1 MRFLDVKT
9 DYAFKRVFGAQESAP
24 ILISFLNAVLEY
36 EGEHRIVSLEII
48 DPYQAPKLA
57 GMKDT
62 FVDVKAKL
70 ANGKN
75 VIIEMQVVHS
85 KNIEQRILYNA
96 AKQYA
101 NQLQRGEDYHLL
113 NPVIALTLVDFTLF
127 EDIESYLSRF
137 VLIEKETLVK
147 YTDDVELVFIELPKF
162 TKTEDELVSV
172 EDKWLYFI
180 KHAGHL
186 TAIPQSLNEP
196 CIVDAFG
203 RINEAALTPE
213 ELELQQKRH
222 EFIQIQRTSIELAEE
237 KGRAEGR
244 EEGLEEGI
252 EIGVEQGRAEG
263 LEEGIEKG
271 ALLAKQAIAR
281 NLLDVLDDATIAAKT
296 GLSLEQVAALR

>member
-9 DYAFKRVFGAQESAP
+9 DYAFKRVFGAQESVP

-36 EGEHRIVSLEII
+36 EDEHRIESLKII

-70 ANGKN
+70 FNKKN
-75 VIIEMQVVHS
+75 IIIEMQVVHS

-127 EDIESYLSRF
+127 DEIESYLSRF
-137 VLIEKETLVK
+137 QLIEKETLVK

-162 TKTEDELVSV
+162 TKTEPELLTI

-180 KHAGHL
+180 KHAADL
-186 TAIPQSLNEP
+186 SAIPQSLNEP
-196 CIVDAFG
+196 CIVDAFS
-203 RINEAALTPE
+203 RINEAALTPD

-222 EFIQIQRTSIELAEE
+222 AFIQIQRTGLELAEE
-237 KGRAEGR
+237 KGEARGIGIGIEMGIEKGREEGR
-244 EEGLEEGI
+244 EEGEL
-252 EIGVEQGRAEG
+252 
-263 LEEGIEKG
+263 K
-271 ALLAKQAIAR
+271 AKQEIAQGM
-281 NLLDVLDDATIAAKT
+281 LSKKLDIDLIVQLT
-296 GLSLEQVAALR
+296 GLTLEQVSALRSW

>member
-70 ANGKN
+70 ANDKN
-75 VIIEMQVVHS
+75 IIIEMQVVHS

-113 NPVIALTLVDFTLF
+113 NPVIALTLVDFSLF
-127 EDIESYLSRF
+127 DDISSHISRF
-137 VLIEKETLVK
+137 QLIEKETLVK

-162 TKTEDELVSV
+162 TKTEEQLNSI
-172 EDKWLYFI
+172 EDKWIYFI
-180 KHAGHL
+180 QKAGNL
-186 TAIPQSLNEP
+186 NAIPQSLNEP
-196 CIVDAFG
+196 CIVDAFE

-222 EFIQIQRTSIELAEE
+222 AFIQIQRTGLELAEE
-237 KGRAEGR
+237 RGEARGIEIGIELGR
-244 EEGLEEGI
+244 EEGIELGKQEG
-252 EIGVEQGRAEG
+252 E
-263 LEEGIEKG
+263 LN
-271 ALLAKQAIAR
+271 AKLAIAR
-281 NLLDVLDDATIAAKT
+281 NLLDVLDDATIAHKT
-296 GLSLEQVAALR
+296 GLTLAQVAALRD

>member
-1 MRFLDVKT
+1 MKFLDVKT

-36 EGEHRIVSLEII
+36 EGEHRIVSLDII

-70 ANGKN
+70 ANDKN

-101 NQLQRGEDYHLL
+101 NQLQKGEDYHLL
-113 NPVIALTLVDFTLF
+113 NPVIALTLVDFKLF
-127 EDIESYLSRF
+127 DDIDSYLSRF
-137 VLIEKETLVK
+137 QLIEKETLVK

-162 TKTEDELVSV
+162 TKTEQQLVTI

-180 KHAGHL
+180 KHAADL
-186 TAIPQSLNEP
+186 STIPPSLKEP
-196 CIVDAFG
+196 CIVDAFE

-222 EFIQIQRTSIELAEE
+222 AFIQIQRTGLELAEE
-237 KGRAEGR
+237 KGEARGRELGR
-244 EEGLEEGI
+244 EEGKQEERLE
-252 EIGVEQGRAEG
+252 
-263 LEEGIEKG
+263 
-271 ALLAKQAIAR
+271 IAR
-281 NLLDVLDDATIAAKT
+281 NMLANGLDVVLIAQLT
-296 GLSLEQVAALR
+296 GLNHSVIMKQKIS